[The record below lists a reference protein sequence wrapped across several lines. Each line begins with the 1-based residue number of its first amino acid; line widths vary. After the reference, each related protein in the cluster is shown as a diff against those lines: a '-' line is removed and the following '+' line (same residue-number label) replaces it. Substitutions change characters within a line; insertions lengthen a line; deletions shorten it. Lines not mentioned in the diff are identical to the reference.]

1 MTPLSDTAR
10 AIQVLDQRYGKD
22 GWYVAEPRLRQDSPG
37 GPLKMGGFYRVYLTS
52 DWRGMRY
59 YTRGS
64 TARDAILAA
73 AGRVRAETRE
83 IAA

>member
-1 MTPLSDTAR
+1 MSVPLSDTAR

-22 GWYVAEPRLRQDSPG
+22 GWRVRAAPRCSFVEIPSERVARTLFVAR
-37 GPLKMGGFYRVYLTS
+37 
-52 DWRGMRY
+52 
-59 YTRGS
+59 
-64 TARDAILAA
+64 TARDAIRAA